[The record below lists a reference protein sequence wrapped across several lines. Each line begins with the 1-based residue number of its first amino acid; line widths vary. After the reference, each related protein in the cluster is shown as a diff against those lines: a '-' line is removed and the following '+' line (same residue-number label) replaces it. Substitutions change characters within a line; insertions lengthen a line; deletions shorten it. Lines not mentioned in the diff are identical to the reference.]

1 MSGRSR
7 QPLLGAALS
16 ALVPGVGQLYVG
28 AHRRGAVLLG
38 IWIALCTAAFV
49 AVTQPET
56 FLLLD
61 VGPWLLA
68 AVLAVNVAVGA
79 YRVLALVDAGRGAAS
94 RAAVAT
100 LAVLAGIAA
109 APHVALGYVAV
120 RGYGVLDSVFAD
132 EEPGDVFASR
142 GIFLVV
148 PPLGREPRDLDPPA
162 QRPLRATPEPRPR
175 SYVGRDLPLATSPWV
190 VDDEAEIRGRPW
202 VTILLLG
209 SDEGPRQRGDR
220 TDTMIVAAIQR
231 DTGRAVLFGVP
242 RNLVGVEIGFGRR
255 FNRMLNALY
264 QFGNARPDLFP
275 GGRDP
280 GATALKQ
287 AISMLLGIRIDYYAM
302 VDLDGFVDVV
312 DALGGVRIAVKERI
326 LDEVTRPEWGET
338 KPKIDVYPGRTYHFS
353 GRTALAYVRSRKG
366 SSDYRRMA
374 RQRCFLSALAD
385 QVDVRNVLRHFGS
398 LARAVRSSVRTDVP
412 LARAPD
418 LVRLAAGV
426 DPRRTLT
433 ETFGPDYFA
442 GVGAEGYLPNV
453 PKIQSTVRTAI
464 LHPELAQTERS
475 IESVRKSC

>member
-1 MSGRSR
+1 MSERPR
-7 QPLLGAALS
+7 QALVAAALS

-28 AHRRGAVLLG
+28 ARRRGLLLLT
-38 IWIALCTAAFV
+38 IWIVLCGAALA
-49 AVTQPET
+49 AVTSPET
-56 FLLLD
+56 FLFLD

-68 AVLAVNVAVGA
+68 AVLAVNIAVGA
-79 YRVLALVDAGRGAAS
+79 YRLLALVDAGRGIAS
-94 RAAVAT
+94 RAGVAT
-100 LAVLAGIAA
+100 LAALAALA
-109 APHVALGYVAV
+109 VAPHIALGYAAV
-120 RGYGVLDSVFAD
+120 RGYSVLDDVFAD
-132 EEPGDVFASR
+132 AEPGDVFGSR

-148 PPLGREPRDLDPPA
+148 PPLGREPRALDPPRD
-162 QRPLRATPEPRPR
+162 RPLRATPEPLPLP
-175 SYVGRDLPLATSPWV
+175 YVGRDLPLASSPWV
-190 VDDEAEIRGRPW
+190 VDDEVERRDRPW

-220 TDTMIVAAIQR
+220 TDAMIVSAIQR

-242 RNLVGVEIGFGRR
+242 RNVVGVDLGSGRR
-255 FNRMLNALY
+255 FDRMLNALY
-264 QFGNARPDLFP
+264 QFGNARPELFP

-287 AISMLLGIRIDYYAM
+287 AISLLLGIRIDYYAM

-312 DALGGVRIAVKERI
+312 DALGGVRIAVKER
-326 LDEVTRPEWGET
+326 LVDEATRPEWGET
-338 KPKIDVYPGRTYHFS
+338 KPKIDVYPGRTYHFT
-353 GRTALAYVRSRKG
+353 GRTALAYVRSRKD

-374 RQRCFLSALAD
+374 RQRCLLSALAD
-385 QVDVRNVLRHFGS
+385 QLDVQTVLRNFGS
-398 LARAVRSSVRTDVP
+398 LMSGIRSSIRTDIP

-453 PKIQSTVRTAI
+453 TKIQSTVRAAI
-464 LHPELAQTERS
+464 LHPELAREARKL
-475 IESVRKSC
+475 ESVRKSC